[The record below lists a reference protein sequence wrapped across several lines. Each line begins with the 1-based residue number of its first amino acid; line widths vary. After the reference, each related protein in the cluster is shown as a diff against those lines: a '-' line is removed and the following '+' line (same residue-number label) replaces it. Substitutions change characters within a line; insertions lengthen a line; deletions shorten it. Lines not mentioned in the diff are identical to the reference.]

1 MERPTCRTAI
11 MLKTGLEWLKLLIV
25 SLITIL
31 AWQVSRGAE
40 KPVPGPN
47 AEWHAFITMMSAD
60 TDDRL
65 VEQEYSGSNEPF
77 EAYDSPVDCIQN
89 VIQLLPPPQL
99 GHTKLLV
106 NCRIVP
112 PSGELKPA
120 LLRRRRR

>member
-1 MERPTCRTAI
+1 

-25 SLITIL
+25 SLIAIL

-47 AEWHAFITMMSAD
+47 ADRDAFTTMMSAD

-65 VEQEYSGSNEPF
+65 IEREYSGSNEF
-77 EAYDSPVDCIQN
+77 FDADDSPVDCNQN
-89 VIQLLPPPQL
+89 LLQTLAPL
-99 GHTKLLV
+99 RLDHIKLLL

-112 PSGELKPA
+112 PSEELKPA
-120 LLRRRRR
+120 LRPRSGT